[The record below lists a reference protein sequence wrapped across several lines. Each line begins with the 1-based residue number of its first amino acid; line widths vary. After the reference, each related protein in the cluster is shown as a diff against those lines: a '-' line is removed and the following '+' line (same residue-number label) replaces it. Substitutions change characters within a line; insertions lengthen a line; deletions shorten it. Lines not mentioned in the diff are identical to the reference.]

1 MDIVKP
7 ARSEPSSSVDGKWAQ
22 WRVRRACSARR
33 RAMPATLRR
42 AGGHDGMTPPNAR
55 RGDQPDRSGRPARRR
70 GCRICVAETSRV
82 ERSAQAMRYP
92 LRMLPMTSMDAR
104 RNRHNAVLG
113 VVGNRSKH
121 PSIDSIKPPS
131 VSARKV

>member
-1 MDIVKP
+1 
-7 ARSEPSSSVDGKWAQ
+7 
-22 WRVRRACSARR
+22 
-33 RAMPATLRR
+33 
-42 AGGHDGMTPPNAR
+42 MTPPNAG
-55 RGDQPDRSGRPARRR
+55 RGDQPDRSGMQARRLR
-70 GCRICVAETSRV
+70 CRICMAETSCM
-82 ERSAQAMRYP
+82 ERSAQAMRHA
-92 LRMLPMTSMDAR
+92 LRMPPMMSMDAR